1 MPIPT
6 LKQIADRKR
15 SAKARKVMLENKA
28 AKRKAEG
35 REPDTREGRQQ
46 RKLENASHHKGVKH
60 ARTEVQRVE
69 RAANDKIAVLLT
81 EIAVLQAID
90 SEGLLDVIVQDRD
103 KDKGK
108 EPIDLLKALDLR
120 SQGCSLAMICQTCKT
135 TIGKLRG
142 LFKRY
147 DTAHNKVLSY
157 KGYRADIL
165 ADMQRRIIKSITDA
179 DIKHATLG
187 ARLKALCQLY
197 DKERLERDLSTAN
210 VFNIHDDIAAIKESA
225 MATKMAMS
233 VKAKKTLT
241 AVQIEDLNMAK
252 KQAAAAARPSQ
263 PVRVEVDRP
272 TSTAV
277 QPLLTKLNMPALPAP
292 ARPAK

>member
-6 LKQIADRKR
+6 AKQIANRKR
-15 SAKARKVMLENKA
+15 SAKARKVMLENKV

-35 REPDTREGRQQ
+35 REPDTRADRQR

-60 ARTEVQRVE
+60 IRTEAQRTE
-69 RAANDKIAVLLT
+69 RAANDKIATLLN
-81 EIAVLQAID
+81 EITVLQAID
-90 SEGLLDVIVQDRD
+90 NESLLDVIVQDRD

-120 SQGCSLAMICQTCKT
+120 SQGCSLAVICQTCRT
-135 TIGKLRG
+135 TTGKLRG

-165 ADMQRRIIKSITDA
+165 ADMQRRILKSITDT

-210 VFNIHDDIAAIKESA
+210 VFNVHDDIAVIKA
-225 MATKMAMS
+225 AMS
-233 VKAKKTLT
+233 KKLRPAPAKPGEAL
-241 AVQIEDLNMAK
+241 
-252 KQAAAAARPSQ
+252 
-263 PVRVEVDRP
+263 
-272 TSTAV
+272 
-277 QPLLTKLNMPALPAP
+277 PALPGP